1 MDRIGYHYH
10 TASAIIYTTGET
22 LQHLLIIQNIM
33 MELKAMTLDHDFYV
47 VVGKQCRTENAYTGN

>member
-10 TASAIIYTTGET
+10 TPSAIIYTTEDA

-33 MELKAMTLDHDFYV
+33 MELKGMTMDHDFYV
-47 VVGKQCRTENAYTGN
+47 VVKQCRTENV